1 MVKKKNNGANLG
13 FEQQLWKACDKLR
26 GNMDPSEYKHVVLGL
41 IFLKYINDSFQQKYE
56 QLELEYADS
65 QSGYYISEP
74 QARYVALQDRD
85 EYLAE
90 NIFFVPEKARW
101 AYIQAKA
108 KLPEIGKIIDEAMD
122 AIEKENPRLK
132 GILPKDYARPALDKR
147 RLGGVVDLIGTIGMV
162 DKENKSRDILGRVYE
177 YFLSEFAGKEG
188 KGGGEFYT
196 PRCVVRLLAEM
207 IQPYNGRVYD
217 PCCGS
222 SGMFV
227 QSEEFIEAHGGNIG
241 DISIYGQESNPTTWK
256 LAKMNLAIRGID
268 ANLGPHQGD
277 TFHQDLH
284 PDLKA
289 DFILANPPFNMSDW
303 DGQLLKDDKRWKYG
317 TPPEGNSNFAW
328 VQHMIHHLA
337 PNGIFGLVLANG
349 SMSSMTSGEGN
360 IRKNIVEAN
369 LVDCMIALPDKLF
382 YGTGVPACLWFIA
395 RNRSGSP
402 TKGGEPLRDRR
413 NEILFIDTRKMGTM
427 VTRKH
432 RELTDEEIKQIAD
445 AYHHWRSASGD
456 GYEDVPGFCASTKLE
471 EIKEH
476 DFVLTPG
483 RYVGMAEEEDD
494 GIPFDEKMKTLTTQL
509 YDQFQQA
516 EELEKDIKKNL
527 EGLGFGE

>member
-1 MVKKKNNGANLG
+1 MTKENNNGANLG

-56 QLELEYADS
+56 QLELEYAAPSSDN
-65 QSGYYISEP
+65 YISEP
-74 QARYVALQDRD
+74 QARYATLQDKD

-90 NIFFVPEKARW
+90 NIFYVPEKARW
-101 AYIQAKA
+101 SFISAKA
-108 KLPEIGKIIDEAMD
+108 KLPEIGKFIDDAMD
-122 AIEKENPRLK
+122 AIERDNPRLK

-147 RLGGVVDLIGTIGMV
+147 RLGGVVDLISTIGMV
-162 DKENKSRDILGRVYE
+162 DKEDQSKDILGRVYE

-196 PRCVVRLLAEM
+196 PRSVVRLLVEM
-207 IQPYNGRVYD
+207 IEPFKGRVYD

-227 QSEEFIEAHGGNIG
+227 QSEEFIEAHGGSLG

-268 ANLGPHQGD
+268 ANLGPHHGD
-277 TFHQDLH
+277 SFHQDLH
-284 PDLKA
+284 LDLKA
-289 DFILANPPFNMSDW
+289 DFIMANPPFNMSDW

-328 VQHMIHHLA
+328 VQHMIHHLS
-337 PNGIFGLVLANG
+337 PNGILGLVLANG
-349 SMSSMTSGEGN
+349 SMSSMTSGEGD
-360 IRKNIVEAN
+360 IRQNIVEAN
-369 LVDCMIALPDKLF
+369 LVDCMVALPDKLF

-395 RNRSGSP
+395 RDRSGSA
-402 TKGGEPLRDRR
+402 TKGGQSLRDRR
-413 NEILFIDTRKMGTM
+413 NEVLFVDARKMGDM

-432 RELTDEEIKQIAD
+432 RELTDDEINLISD
-445 AYHHWRSASGD
+445 TYHQWRLSETGE
-456 GYEDVPGFCASTKLE
+456 YENVPGFCASTKIE

-483 RYVGMAEEEDD
+483 RYVGMVEEEDD
-494 GIPFDEKMKTLTTQL
+494 GIPFEEKMATLTTQL
-509 YDQFQQA
+509 YDQFEKA
-516 EELEKDIKKNL
+516 DELEKEIKKNL
-527 EGLGFGE
+527 EGLGFK